1 MSVLVLLG
9 VSLCDRDISA
19 LPFTTLPRKVSQ
31 EPGRQ
36 GTSSTKAPA
45 LRSVLWPLRT
55 PRGGC
60 RTVTENSWVRGL
72 ALEVGRSLGL
82 GPRCFWAFGCNSSD
96 SGSIGNR
103 KLSDNLTASKTRMMI
118 LTRSKRGQHKTDVF
132 TAFETSLPFA
142 NDVVSVCYCFT
153 AVLPVRSHVARLL
166 KRCGALLARR
176 LSGTHTH
183 TWGYGLGRRRL
194 IQKWRPT
201 GSESLSVKV
210 VCMLCNNYIS

>member
-1 MSVLVLLG
+1 MTVISQPYRLLPCRGKYPRSPAGMRLALQRLRLYVAFAASDSAWRLSNGHRKLLG
-9 VSLCDRDISA
+9 SRLG
-19 LPFTTLPRKVSQ
+19 F
-31 EPGRQ
+31 
-36 GTSSTKAPA
+36 
-45 LRSVLWPLRT
+45 RSRVAVW
-55 PRGGC
+55 
-60 RTVTENSWVRGL
+60 
-72 ALEVGRSLGL
+72 GL
-82 GPRCFWAFGCNSSD
+82 GPRCFWAFGCNSWD

-142 NDVVSVCYCFT
+142 NDVVSVCYCFS

-176 LSGTHTH
+176 LSGAHTHTH
-183 TWGYGLGRRRL
+183 TRGYGLGRRRL